1 MESPLLSFSSE
12 GYTGFMIQACELKEL
27 RLVEVLKDKY
37 APSIKR
43 DPAFDKYLKQ
53 IEVTVFGQAPPTG
66 DEVTSIIS
74 FFSR

>member
-12 GYTGFMIQACELKEL
+12 DYAGFMIQACELKEL

-37 APSIKR
+37 APSLKR
-43 DPAFDKYLKQ
+43 DPSFEKYLKQ
-53 IEVTVFGQAPPTG
+53 IGLTVFGQAPPAG